1 MPGFPGFSEVGY
13 FYELVAGANLMHK
26 KKLHFTLYNTV
37 YPSRRPFTRGTGVET
52 GARTPACSSTGQ
64 HAENIDKNLDIY
76 AGYIPFALVSIPL
89 SGVHA
94 R

>member
-1 MPGFPGFSEVGY
+1 MPGIPGFSGVSY

-64 HAENIDKNLDIY
+64 HAENIGKNLDIY